1 MTVPYELTGRVS
13 QKSRTRQALVDA
25 VRGLLAEGITPTMEG
40 AASAAAISRTT
51 AYRYFADLR
60 ELLAA
65 AYPHI
70 DETSLLGSHAPD
82 DPMERLAMVAESQTR
97 RILEYEQEMRAV
109 LRLSLEKPN
118 GDASR
123 LPMNRGLRIGWIR
136 DALSPLN
143 GKLPRRDLERLVLG
157 IGATLGIEVFVWL
170 RDIAGVEPQEAA
182 TIMQRNAVAL
192 LGWALDSPK
201 PPSPAG

>member
-51 AYRYFADLR
+51 VYRYFPDLR
-60 ELLAA
+60 ALLAA

-82 DPMERLAMVAESQTR
+82 DPMERLAMVAENQAS

-118 GDASR
+118 GDAAR

-143 GKLPRRDLERLVLG
+143 GRLPKGDLERLVLG

-182 TIMQRNAVAL
+182 AIMQRNAVAL
-192 LGWALDSPK
+192 LGSALDSPK

>member
-1 MTVPYELTGRVS
+1 MTVPYEQTGRVN
-13 QKSRTRQALVDA
+13 QKSRTRQALVSA

-51 AYRYFADLR
+51 AYRYFPDLR
-60 ELLAA
+60 ALLAA

-70 DETSLLGSHAPD
+70 DAKSLLGPQASD
-82 DPMERLAMVAESQTR
+82 DPVERLAMVAENQTR

-118 GDASR
+118 GDPAR

-136 DALSPLN
+136 DALSPLD
-143 GKLPRRDLERLVLG
+143 GRLPKADLDRLVLG
-157 IGATLGIEVFVWL
+157 IGATLGIEAFVWL
-170 RDIAGVEPQEAA
+170 TDIAGVDPHEAA
-182 TIMQRNAVAL
+182 AIMHRNAAAL
-192 LGWALDSPK
+192 LRSALGDRP
-201 PPSPAG
+201 